1 MRTQVSSLLVLVVLL
16 AASAF
21 SHAQEVAALAG
32 EGAAPPVASA
42 AETDW
47 NNLQQLSLAARLLI
61 ERTDGTRVKGR
72 LISVAEDALSVR
84 KGKRVMGV
92 ARAQVSRIWLFGETK
107 TGKGAMIGALV
118 GGLYWPIIH
127 AFVFPTE
134 RAPGAHDILPT
145 VLLAGAGSGI
155 GAAIGASMRERIL
168 VYRAPPPGQ
177 PSTAASHTAPC
188 KAPADR
194 AACADPPSAP
204 GPFPA
209 FLEEVSRPFNAER
222 VVRELARKAGIK

>member
-1 MRTQVSSLLVLVVLL
+1 MAMHRSSGWPVHFLMVLL
-16 AASAF
+16 LPVPSALF
-21 SHAQEVAALAG
+21 LACPLWA
-32 EGAAPPVASA
+32 EEPQASA

-47 NNLQQLSLAARLLI
+47 NNLQRLSLAARLLI
-61 ERTDGTRVKGR
+61 ERSDGTRVKGR

-84 KGKRVMGV
+84 KNKRVVGV

-107 TGKGAMIGALV
+107 TGKGAMIGAVV
-118 GGLYWPIIH
+118 GGLFWPIIH
-127 AFVFPTE
+127 AFAYPTE

-145 VLLAGAGSGI
+145 LLFAGAGSGI
-155 GAAIGASMRERIL
+155 GAAIGANARERIL
-168 VYRAPPPGQ
+168 VYRAPPPGE

-188 KAPADR
+188 EAPADR

-222 VVRELARKAGIK
+222 VIRDLAQQAKTR

>member
-1 MRTQVSSLLVLVVLL
+1 MTMHRSPGWPVHFLMVLL
-16 AASAF
+16 LP
-21 SHAQEVAALAG
+21 VPPALLLACPLWA
-32 EGAAPPVASA
+32 EEPQSSA

-47 NNLQQLSLAARLLI
+47 NNLQRLPFVALLLI
-61 ERTDGTRVKGR
+61 ERSDGTRVKGR

-84 KGKRVMGV
+84 KGKRVVGV

-107 TGKGAMIGALV
+107 TGKGAVIGALV
-118 GGLYWPIIH
+118 GGLSWPITH
-127 AFVFPTE
+127 AFVFPRE
-134 RAPGAHDILPT
+134 RAPAAHDILLT
-145 VLLAGAGSGI
+145 LLLTGAGSGI
-155 GAAIGASMRERIL
+155 GAAVGANVRERIL
-168 VYRAPPPGQ
+168 VYRAPPPGE

-188 KAPADR
+188 EAPADR

-222 VVRELARKAGIK
+222 AVRELARQAGIE

>member
-1 MRTQVSSLLVLVVLL
+1 LLVLVVLL

-21 SHAQEVAALAG
+21 SHAQDVAAPAG
-32 EGAAPPVASA
+32 EGAAPPQGSA

-47 NNLQQLSLAARLLI
+47 NNLQRLSLAARLLI
-61 ERTDGTRVKGR
+61 ERSDGTRVKGR

-84 KGKRVMGV
+84 KGKRVVGV
-92 ARAQVSRIWLFGETK
+92 ARAHVSRVWLFAETK
-107 TGKGAMIGALV
+107 TGKGAVIGALV
-118 GGLYWPIIH
+118 GGLSWPIIH
-127 AFVFPTE
+127 AFVFPSA
-134 RAPGAHDILPT
+134 RAPAAHDILLT
-145 VLLAGAGSGI
+145 LLFAGAGSGI
-155 GAAIGASMRERIL
+155 GAAVGANVRERIL
-168 VYRAPPPGQ
+168 VYRAPPPGE

-188 KAPADR
+188 EAPADR

-222 VVRELARKAGIK
+222 AVRELARKTGIK

>member
-1 MRTQVSSLLVLVVLL
+1 MRTQLSSLLVLVVLL

-21 SHAQEVAALAG
+21 SHAQEVAAPAG
-32 EGAAPPVASA
+32 EGAAPPRVSVT
-42 AETDW
+42 ETDW
-47 NNLQQLSLAARLLI
+47 SNLQRLSLAARLLI
-61 ERTDGTRVKGR
+61 ERSDGTRVKGR

-92 ARAQVSRIWLFGETK
+92 ARPQVSRVWLFGETK

-118 GGLYWPIIH
+118 GGLSWPIIH

-188 KAPADR
+188 KAPADL
-194 AACADPPSAP
+194 APCAHPLSAP
-204 GPFPA
+204 GPLPA
-209 FLEEVSRPFNAER
+209 VLEEVSRPLNMER
-222 VVRELARKAGIK
+222 AIPELVQETKTR